1 MYRMAALHTHSNVQ
15 WPTEYKV
22 AQNTL
27 VLGFISALQ
36 VERERHQMCLKER
49 VYRLAQIHVN

>member
-1 MYRMAALHTHSNVQ
+1 MAVLHTHSNVQ